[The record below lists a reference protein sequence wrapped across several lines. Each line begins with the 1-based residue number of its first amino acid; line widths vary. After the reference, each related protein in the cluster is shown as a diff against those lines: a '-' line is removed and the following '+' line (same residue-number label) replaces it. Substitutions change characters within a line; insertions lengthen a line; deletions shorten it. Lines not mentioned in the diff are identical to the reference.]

1 MEKIYVVTE
10 CGNDGIDMFSIQ
22 LGVYSTLEK
31 AQARMV
37 VCFFKTKNYIEKSD
51 EYTIIDNGYDVNPM
65 ETTLLFRDSKGRF
78 CKHFVVIEERTLDED
93 GSEIYF
99 ELPC

>member
-31 AQARMV
+31 AQERMV
-37 VCFFKTKNYIEKSD
+37 VCFFKTKNHIEKSD
-51 EYTIIDNGYDVNPM
+51 GYTIIDNAYEVNPM
-65 ETTLLFRDSKGRF
+65 ETTLLFHDSKGRF
-78 CKHFVVIEERTLDED
+78 CKHFVVIDERTLDED

-99 ELPC
+99 ELP